1 MKNIMC
7 GESKRREIVQRFVG
21 LQHIAPGRRMMPD
34 LVKAQG
40 KKMRLQN
47 KSRTRW
53 SRVRKWD
60 LSLKEGLTCSDL
72 RFNSLSLEAA

>member
-1 MKNIMC
+1 MR
-7 GESKRREIVQRFVG
+7 GESKRRELVQRFVG
-21 LQHIAPGRRMMPD
+21 LQHIALGKCMMPD

-40 KKMRLQN
+40 KKMRLKN

-53 SRVRKWD
+53 SRVRKWG

-72 RFNSLSLEAA
+72 CFNSLSLEAA